1 MSIQRVCFFWNE
13 QLSCC
18 HFHFLDVHRFIYL
31 FGNISIQAGLGGRA
45 LVLLLEKFLSMRGI
59 DSPVPSSSSEDTVEL
74 IALNTNRTV
83 EIFRRE
89 TDRELRRIRCRL
101 NCLAFLLVLCIA
113 FTGTI
118 FFLILK
124 KLS

>member
-45 LVLLLEKFLSMRGI
+45 LVLLLEKFLTHPNLGFFPPWNFSSPTLKPNPSRSTAGGDDLAPFFTQEKMRCEF
-59 DSPVPSSSSEDTVEL
+59 SPLQPHVQ
-74 IALNTNRTV
+74 
-83 EIFRRE
+83 
-89 TDRELRRIRCRL
+89 
-101 NCLAFLLVLCIA
+101 
-113 FTGTI
+113 
-118 FFLILK
+118 
-124 KLS
+124 